1 MFEYTVFTPSADSFC
16 WAGWTGG
23 SANGSW
29 AIGYAAVFG
38 RWSAGSDAIHLTNGS
53 ISSAIGRLTSNTLWS
68 AWLDGGSKPDGAPP
82 APSTSAMRNRAA
94 TDDAGVVSSE
104 ENGPKASCKWSWPN
118 SVW

>member
-1 MFEYTVFTPSADSFC
+1 VYTVLTPSFC
-16 WAGWTGG
+16 SSVWASWTGG
-23 SANGSW
+23 SAKGSW
-29 AIGYAAVFG
+29 AIGKAAVFG
-38 RWSAGSDAIHLTNGS
+38 RWSAGSEAIHLTNGS

-68 AWLDGGSKPDGAPP
+68 AWLEGVSKTDGAPP

-104 ENGPKASCKWSWPN
+104 ENGPKASCTWSWPN